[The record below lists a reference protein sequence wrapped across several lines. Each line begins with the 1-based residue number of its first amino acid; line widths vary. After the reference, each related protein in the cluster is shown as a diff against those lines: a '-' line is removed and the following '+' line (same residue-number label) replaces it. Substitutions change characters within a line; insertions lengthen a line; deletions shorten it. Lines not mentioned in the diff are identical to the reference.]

1 MCEKFHI
8 QCENPFFLNKIIKT
22 WKTKFTVS
30 SLVLCLVCPSVCPS
44 HIYEKIF
51 FWLFPSAAVDYF
63 KGDTDCLG
71 VMVTV
76 LGLRILLMDDTNCSR
91 ITLSLGDADWRWK
104 NFPCCAKNFAYSAKM
119 FFSWI
124 RCEKH
129 KKSNSQSV
137 LWPIAL
143 PIHLFVRHALWY
155 KIEFVNVEM

>member
-1 MCEKFHI
+1 MGDANFPGVTLTALGWSWLSGGDADWPCKKFSMMCEKFHI

-91 ITLSLGDADWRWK
+91 ITLTVCGWRWLALK
-104 NFPCCAKNFAYSAKM
+104 KFPM
-119 FFSWI
+119 L
-124 RCEKH
+124 CEKFRI
-129 KKSNSQSV
+129 Q
-137 LWPIAL
+137 
-143 PIHLFVRHALWY
+143 R
-155 KIEFVNVEM
+155 ENVFFLNKMWKT